1 MNNDFS
7 EKVFVV
13 IIKIISTHLHLVFCS
28 QNFAIKKRPQNL
40 MDIQLQTIYAHVL
53 FTYAWPID
61 QLKHILIDVFYKWN
75 GPDVT
80 FNIWMLGF
88 LIESLG

>member
-1 MNNDFS
+1 
-7 EKVFVV
+7 
-13 IIKIISTHLHLVFCS
+13 
-28 QNFAIKKRPQNL
+28 

-61 QLKHILIDVFYKWN
+61 QLKHILIDVFYKGN
-75 GPDVT
+75 GPDIT

-88 LIESLG
+88 LIESLGSHAPL

>member
-1 MNNDFS
+1 
-7 EKVFVV
+7 
-13 IIKIISTHLHLVFCS
+13 
-28 QNFAIKKRPQNL
+28 
-40 MDIQLQTIYAHVL
+40 MDIQLQTIYAHAL
-53 FTYAWPID
+53 FTYAWPLD
-61 QLKHILIDVFYKWN
+61 QLKHILIDVFYEWN

>member
-1 MNNDFS
+1 
-7 EKVFVV
+7 
-13 IIKIISTHLHLVFCS
+13 
-28 QNFAIKKRPQNL
+28 

>member
-1 MNNDFS
+1 M
-7 EKVFVV
+7 
-13 IIKIISTHLHLVFCS
+13 
-28 QNFAIKKRPQNL
+28 
-40 MDIQLQTIYAHVL
+40 MDIQLQTIYAHAL
-53 FTYAWPID
+53 FTYAWPLD
-61 QLKHILIDVFYKWN
+61 QLKHIQIDVFYKWN